1 MLSDIETWLETT
13 GLKVSEER
21 FLKPPP
27 LPYII
32 FTDNT
37 GIGGSDSKNCI
48 ADRIISIELYSL
60 AVDHI
65 SEALIEALLDEKA
78 IKYKRDRI
86 WIDTEMM
93 FETIYDFNF
102 VEKF

>member
-1 MLSDIETWLETT
+1 MLDIETWLETT
-13 GLKVSEER
+13 GLKVAEVS

-32 FTDNT
+32 FMDNT
-37 GIGGSDSKNCI
+37 EIRGADDKNCI
-48 ADRIISIELYSL
+48 AERDVSIEFYSGE
-60 AVDHI
+60 VDHI
-65 SEALIEALLDEKA
+65 TEGLIENLLNEKA
-78 IKYKRDRI
+78 INYKRNRT
-86 WIDTEMM
+86 WLDTEMM

>member
-1 MLSDIETWLETT
+1 MLDVKLWLETT

-32 FTDNT
+32 FTENNDVS
-37 GIGGSDSKNCI
+37 GADDKNCI
-48 ADRIISIELYSL
+48 VSRDISIELYGL
-60 AVDHI
+60 KVDHP
-65 SEALIEALLDEKA
+65 SEELIEDLLNKKA
-78 IKYKRDRI
+78 IEFKRDRI
-86 WIDTEMM
+86 WLDTEMM
-93 FETIYDFNF
+93 FETVYDFTL

>member
-1 MLSDIETWLETT
+1 MLSDIETWLDTT

-37 GIGGSDSKNCI
+37 DVGGADNKNCI
-48 ADRIISIELYSL
+48 ANRAISIELYSSK
-60 AVDHI
+60 VDHA
-65 SEALIEALLDEKA
+65 SETLIENLLNEKT
-78 IKYKRDRI
+78 IGYKRDRI
-86 WIDTEMM
+86 WIDIEMM
-93 FETIYDFNF
+93 FETIYDFNL

>member
-27 LPYII
+27 FPYIV
-32 FTDNT
+32 FTDSPDVS
-37 GIGGSDSKNCI
+37 GSDDENCI
-48 ADRIISIELYSL
+48 ADRSISIELYSL
-60 AVDHI
+60 KVDHV
-65 SEALIEALLDEKA
+65 SEVLIENLLNEKA
-78 IKYKRDRI
+78 IDFKRDRI

-93 FETIYDFNF
+93 FSTIYDFNL

>member
-1 MLSDIETWLETT
+1 MVDIETWLKRT

-32 FTDNT
+32 FTENNDVS
-37 GIGGSDSKNCI
+37 GADDKNCI
-48 ADRIISIELYSL
+48 ANRDISVELYSL
-60 AVDHI
+60 KVDRI
-65 SEALIEALLDEKA
+65 SEDLIENLLNEKA
-78 IKYKRDRI
+78 IRFKRDRI
-86 WIDTEMM
+86 WIDTEGM

-102 VEKF
+102 TEKY

>member
-1 MLSDIETWLETT
+1 MLDIKSWLETT

-37 GIGGSDSKNCI
+37 DVRGADNKNCI
-48 ADRIISIELYSL
+48 ANRGIKIELYSVK
-60 AVDHI
+60 VDHV
-65 SEALIEALLDEKA
+65 SEKLIEDLLNEKA

-93 FETIYDFNF
+93 FEAIYDFDF

>member
-27 LPYII
+27 LPYVV

-37 GIGGSDSKNCI
+37 EIGGADDKNCI
-48 ADRIISIELYSL
+48 ADRSINVELYSL
-60 AVDHI
+60 KVDHI
-65 SEALIEALLDEKA
+65 SETLIENLLNEKA
-78 IKYKRDRI
+78 IDFKRDRV

-93 FETIYDFNF
+93 FETIYDFNL